1 MARTLKGKRILL
13 TGAST
18 GIGRELARMLGAKGA
33 KLALVARQIDKLK
46 EAADEVRQAGGEA
59 VVIPGDL
66 TDPLTPSKVM
76 DESVKALGGLDVL
89 LNNAGVGTW
98 NHFADGTEEH
108 LRQVFE
114 VNFFAISELMRLA
127 VKPLI
132 QGNQPAILNIA
143 SMTGRR
149 GMPAFSEYSASKHAL
164 VGLTEALRGEY
175 HRFGISVLMVL
186 PGLTNSDFFKN
197 VLASKGKAQLPME
210 KALTPSQTA
219 AAVVKALENDTR
231 ETWVGGEAKR
241 ILWLNRFFPGW
252 LDRKIAKTVVNLW
265 AKTA

>member
-33 KLALVARQIDKLK
+33 KLALVARQTDKLQ
-46 EAADEVRQAGGEA
+46 EAAAEVQKAGGEA
-59 VVIPGDL
+59 VVLPGDL

-76 DESVKALGGLDVL
+76 DEAVKALGGLDIL
-89 LNNAGVGTW
+89 INNAGVGTW
-98 NHFADGTEEH
+98 NHFAEGTEEH
-108 LRQVFE
+108 LRHVFE
-114 VNFFAISELMRLA
+114 VNFFATSELMRLA

-132 QGNQPAILNIA
+132 RGNQPAILNIA

-149 GMPAFSEYSASKHAL
+149 GMPGFSEYSASKHAL

-186 PGLTNSDFFKN
+186 PGLTQSEFFNN
-197 VLASKGKAQLPME
+197 VLASKGKAQLPM
-210 KALTPSQTA
+210 KNALTPGQTA

-231 ETWVGGEAKR
+231 ETWVGAEAKR
-241 ILWLNRFFPGW
+241 ILWLNRFIPGW
-252 LDRKIAKTVVNLW
+252 LDKKIGQAVATLW